1 MTALELT
8 PAELEMVKLT
18 RQKEELA
25 AKEAALK
32 AQADL
37 EKAIATRQSEIAKAI
52 ANDKAQMAAA
62 GAYFREFDHAQYTL
76 EFIKGMHT
84 YSVVDYKTEG
94 RPILWSEEVERETAV
109 IKSKKGGY
117 TVSVKEQFVSTS
129 WRSHS
134 KGWKMY
140 VSGPGLSWKDS
151 DKALSRV
158 PTAVA
163 KIKNAMETLANQ
175 VKQEQNQKNA
185 LAITVERLTAD
196 YPEAKIV
203 TGYDFERYYGG
214 RNIKLGARYDTVG
227 ITLKNGVS
235 ATYRVYSDG
244 SLSQVSIKFP
254 STSKKPIDILAK
266 LNEINF

>member
-1 MTALELT
+1 MTSLELT

-37 EKAIATRQSEIAKAI
+37 EKAIAAKQSEIAKAI

-76 EFIKGMHT
+76 EFIKRMDT

-94 RPILWSEEVERETAV
+94 RPILWSQEVERETAV
-109 IKSKKGGY
+109 IKSKSGY
-117 TVSVKEQFVSTS
+117 TVNVKEQFVSTS

-158 PTAVA
+158 STVVA
-163 KIKNAMETLANQ
+163 KIEDAMETLANQ
-175 VKQEQNQKNA
+175 AKQEQNQKNA
-185 LAITVERLTAD
+185 LAITVERFTAD
-196 YPEAKIV
+196 YPDAKIV
-203 TGYDFERYYGG
+203 TGHDYERYYGG